1 MFQLLIIVGIVV
13 IEFCVLK
20 NILSVNVKDYQGFST
35 RFFSPSNNSISTGSV
50 IFWILTSPIFSSL
63 AYIFTLFVNSTRECN
78 YIQFDMLWVM
88 SVVFWLWFS
97 LLVFVLG
104 RRKLV
109 NWLFVS
115 FIAGSSILFNWY
127 LSSISFTGD
136 VKDILPNANNTTF
149 QLYLI
154 LGIFLVSTIQ
164 IIYERDDYDLRR
176 TRFILE
182 KLGLYLSKFKVLFEL
197 EGEELYL
204 ALAILIVEDFERP
217 KFIRYIENI
226 IKSSTRNIAQNDSK
240 NDNHSVSL
248 LVKEIHDLYI
258 IGEDDYPYQ
267 RIRNFALKYNDSSR
281 YADDVWKIYNE
292 VSKLDENIKLLKK
305 TNHNVSEELI

>member
-50 IFWILTSPIFSSL
+50 IFWILASPIFSSL
-63 AYIFTLFVNSTRECN
+63 AYIFTLFVNSTLECN
-78 YIQFDMLWVM
+78 YIQFDMLWLI
-88 SVVFWLWFS
+88 SVLFWLWFS

-226 IKSSTRNIAQNDSK
+226 IKSSTRNIAQNDSR

-267 RIRNFALKYNDSSR
+267 RIRNFALKYNNSSR
-281 YADDVWKIYNE
+281 YADDVWKIYDE

>member
-50 IFWILTSPIFSSL
+50 IFWILASPIFSSL
-63 AYIFTLFVNSTRECN
+63 AYIFTLFVNSTLECN
-78 YIQFDMLWVM
+78 YIQFDMLWLI
-88 SVVFWLWFS
+88 SVLFWLWFS

-182 KLGLYLSKFKVLFEL
+182 KLGLYLFKFKVLFEL

-226 IKSSTRNIAQNDSK
+226 IKSSTRNIAQNDSR

>member
-50 IFWILTSPIFSSL
+50 IFWILASPIFSSL
-63 AYIFTLFVNSTRECN
+63 AYIFTLFVNSTLECN
-78 YIQFDMLWVM
+78 YIQFDMLWLI
-88 SVVFWLWFS
+88 SVLFWLWFS

-182 KLGLYLSKFKVLFEL
+182 KLGLYLFKFKVLFEL

-217 KFIRYIENI
+217 KFIRCIENI

>member
-50 IFWILTSPIFSSL
+50 IFWILASPIFSSL
-63 AYIFTLFVNSTRECN
+63 AYIFTLFVNSTLECN
-78 YIQFDMLWVM
+78 YIQFDMLWLI
-88 SVVFWLWFS
+88 SVLFWLWFS

-182 KLGLYLSKFKVLFEL
+182 KLDLYLSKFKVLFEL

-267 RIRNFALKYNDSSR
+267 RIRNFALKYNNSSR
-281 YADDVWKIYNE
+281 YADDVWKIYDE

>member
-78 YIQFDMLWVM
+78 YIQFDMLWLI
-88 SVVFWLWFS
+88 SVLFWLWFS

-127 LSSISFTGD
+127 LSLISFTGD

-267 RIRNFALKYNDSSR
+267 RIRNFALKYNNSSR

-292 VSKLDENIKLLKK
+292 VSKLDENIKSLKK
-305 TNHNVSEELI
+305 TNHNVREKII

>member
-78 YIQFDMLWVM
+78 YIQFDMLWLI
-88 SVVFWLWFS
+88 SVLFWLWFS

-182 KLGLYLSKFKVLFEL
+182 KLDLYLSKFKVLFEL

-226 IKSSTRNIAQNDSK
+226 IKSSTRNIAQNDSR

-267 RIRNFALKYNDSSR
+267 RIRNFALKYNNSSR
-281 YADDVWKIYNE
+281 YADDVWKIYDE

>member
-50 IFWILTSPIFSSL
+50 IFWILASPIFSSL
-63 AYIFTLFVNSTRECN
+63 AYIFTLFVNSTLECN
-78 YIQFDMLWVM
+78 YIQFDMLWLI
-88 SVVFWLWFS
+88 SVLFWLWFS

-115 FIAGSSILFNWY
+115 FIAGSSIPFNWY

-182 KLGLYLSKFKVLFEL
+182 KLGLYLFKFKVLFEL

-258 IGEDDYPYQ
+258 IGEDDYTYQ

>member
-35 RFFSPSNNSISTGSV
+35 RFFSPSNNSISTGNV
-50 IFWILTSPIFSSL
+50 IFWILASPIFSSL
-63 AYIFTLFVNSTRECN
+63 AYIFTLFVNSTLECN
-78 YIQFDMLWVM
+78 YIQFDMLWLI
-88 SVVFWLWFS
+88 SVLFWLWFS

-182 KLGLYLSKFKVLFEL
+182 KLDLYLSKFKVLFEL

-226 IKSSTRNIAQNDSK
+226 IKSSTRNIAQNDSR

-267 RIRNFALKYNDSSR
+267 RIRNFALKYNNSSR
-281 YADDVWKIYNE
+281 YADDVWKIYDE

>member
-50 IFWILTSPIFSSL
+50 IFWILASPIFSSL
-63 AYIFTLFVNSTRECN
+63 AYIFTLFVNSTLECN
-78 YIQFDMLWVM
+78 YIQFDMFWLI
-88 SVVFWLWFS
+88 SVLFWLWFS

-182 KLGLYLSKFKVLFEL
+182 KLDLYLSKFKVLFEL

-226 IKSSTRNIAQNDSK
+226 IKSSTRNIAQNDSR

-267 RIRNFALKYNDSSR
+267 RIRNFALKYNNSSR
-281 YADDVWKIYNE
+281 YADDVWKIYDE

>member
-63 AYIFTLFVNSTRECN
+63 AYIFTLFVNSTLECN
-78 YIQFDMLWVM
+78 YIQFDMLWLI
-88 SVVFWLWFS
+88 SVLFWLWFS

>member
-50 IFWILTSPIFSSL
+50 IFWILASPIFSSL
-63 AYIFTLFVNSTRECN
+63 AYIFTLFVNSTLECN
-78 YIQFDMLWVM
+78 YIQFDMLWLI
-88 SVVFWLWFS
+88 SVLFWLWFS

-154 LGIFLVSTIQ
+154 LGIFLVSTVQ

-182 KLGLYLSKFKVLFEL
+182 KLDLYLSKFKVLFEL

-226 IKSSTRNIAQNDSK
+226 IKSSTRNIAQNDSR

-267 RIRNFALKYNDSSR
+267 RIRNFALKYNNSSR
-281 YADDVWKIYNE
+281 YADDVWKIYDE

>member
-78 YIQFDMLWVM
+78 YIQFDMLWLI
-88 SVVFWLWFS
+88 SVLFWLWFS

-292 VSKLDENIKLLKK
+292 VSKLDENIKLLKR

>member
-20 NILSVNVKDYQGFST
+20 NILSVNVKDYQGFSM

-50 IFWILTSPIFSSL
+50 IFWILASPIFSSL

-78 YIQFDMLWVM
+78 YIQFDMLWLI
-88 SVVFWLWFS
+88 SVLFWLWFS

-182 KLGLYLSKFKVLFEL
+182 KLDLYLSKFKVLFEL

-267 RIRNFALKYNDSSR
+267 RIRNFALKYNNSSR
-281 YADDVWKIYNE
+281 YADDVWKIYDE

>member
-1 MFQLLIIVGIVV
+1 MFQLLIIVGIVG

-78 YIQFDMLWVM
+78 YIQFDMLWLI
-88 SVVFWLWFS
+88 SVLFWLWFS

>member
-78 YIQFDMLWVM
+78 YIQFDMLWLI
-88 SVVFWLWFS
+88 SVLFWLWFS

-182 KLGLYLSKFKVLFEL
+182 KLDLYLSKFKVLFEL

>member
-50 IFWILTSPIFSSL
+50 IFWILASPIFSSL
-63 AYIFTLFVNSTRECN
+63 AYIFTLFVNSTLECN
-78 YIQFDMLWVM
+78 YIQFDMLWLI
-88 SVVFWLWFS
+88 SVLFWLWFS

-182 KLGLYLSKFKVLFEL
+182 KLGLYLFKFKVLFEL

>member
-50 IFWILTSPIFSSL
+50 IFWIFASPIFSSL
-63 AYIFTLFVNSTRECN
+63 AYIFTLFVNSTLECN
-78 YIQFDMLWVM
+78 YIQFDMLWLI
-88 SVVFWLWFS
+88 SVLFWLWFS

-182 KLGLYLSKFKVLFEL
+182 KLDLYLSKFKVLFEL

-226 IKSSTRNIAQNDSK
+226 IKSSTRNIAQNDSR

-267 RIRNFALKYNDSSR
+267 RIRNFALKYNNSSR
-281 YADDVWKIYNE
+281 YADDVWKIYDE

>member
-50 IFWILTSPIFSSL
+50 IFWILASPIFSSL
-63 AYIFTLFVNSTRECN
+63 AYIFTLFVNSTLECN
-78 YIQFDMLWVM
+78 YIQFDMLWLI
-88 SVVFWLWFS
+88 SVLFWLWFS

>member
-50 IFWILTSPIFSSL
+50 IFWILASPIFSSL
-63 AYIFTLFVNSTRECN
+63 AYIFTLFVNSTLECN
-78 YIQFDMLWVM
+78 YIQFDMLWLI
-88 SVVFWLWFS
+88 SVLFWLWFS

-136 VKDILPNANNTTF
+136 VKDILPNANNTTS

-182 KLGLYLSKFKVLFEL
+182 KLDLYLSKFKVLFEL

-226 IKSSTRNIAQNDSK
+226 IKSSTRNIAQNDSR

-267 RIRNFALKYNDSSR
+267 RIRNFALKYNNSSR
-281 YADDVWKIYNE
+281 YADDVWKIYDE

>member
-50 IFWILTSPIFSSL
+50 IFWILASPIFSSL
-63 AYIFTLFVNSTRECN
+63 AYIFTLFVNSTLECN
-78 YIQFDMLWVM
+78 YIRFDMLWLI
-88 SVVFWLWFS
+88 SVLFWLWFS

-182 KLGLYLSKFKVLFEL
+182 KLDLYLSKFKVLFEL

-226 IKSSTRNIAQNDSK
+226 IKSSTRNIAQNDSR

-267 RIRNFALKYNDSSR
+267 RIRNFALKYNNSSR
-281 YADDVWKIYNE
+281 YADDVWKIYDE

>member
-50 IFWILTSPIFSSL
+50 IFWILASPIFSSL
-63 AYIFTLFVNSTRECN
+63 AYIFTLFVNSTLECN
-78 YIQFDMLWVM
+78 YIQFDMLWLI
-88 SVVFWLWFS
+88 SVLFWLWFS

-182 KLGLYLSKFKVLFEL
+182 KLDLYLSKFKVLFEL

-226 IKSSTRNIAQNDSK
+226 IKSSTRNIEQNDSR

-267 RIRNFALKYNDSSR
+267 RIRNFALKYNNSSR
-281 YADDVWKIYNE
+281 YADDVWKIYDE

>member
-50 IFWILTSPIFSSL
+50 IFWILASPIFSSL
-63 AYIFTLFVNSTRECN
+63 AYIFTLFVNSTLECN
-78 YIQFDMLWVM
+78 YIQFDMLWLI
-88 SVVFWLWFS
+88 SVLFWLWFS

-182 KLGLYLSKFKVLFEL
+182 KLDLYLSKFKVLFEL

-226 IKSSTRNIAQNDSK
+226 IKSSTRNIAQNDSR

-267 RIRNFALKYNDSSR
+267 RIRNFALKYNNSSR
-281 YADDVWKIYNE
+281 YADDVWKIYDE
-292 VSKLDENIKLLKK
+292 VFKLDENIKLLKK

>member
-50 IFWILTSPIFSSL
+50 IFWILASPIFSSL
-63 AYIFTLFVNSTRECN
+63 AYIFTLFVNSTLECN
-78 YIQFDMLWVM
+78 YIQFDMLWLI
-88 SVVFWLWFS
+88 SVLFWLWFS

-182 KLGLYLSKFKVLFEL
+182 KLDLYLSKFKVLFEL

-204 ALAILIVEDFERP
+204 ALEILIVEDFERP

-226 IKSSTRNIAQNDSK
+226 IKSSTRNISQNDSR

-267 RIRNFALKYNDSSR
+267 RIRNFALKYNNSSR
-281 YADDVWKIYNE
+281 YADDVWKIYDE

>member
-50 IFWILTSPIFSSL
+50 IFWILASPIFSSL
-63 AYIFTLFVNSTRECN
+63 AYIFTLFVNSTLECN
-78 YIQFDMLWVM
+78 YIQFDMLWLI
-88 SVVFWLWFS
+88 SVLFWLWFS

-182 KLGLYLSKFKVLFEL
+182 KLDLYLSKFKVLFEL
-197 EGEELYL
+197 ECEELYL
-204 ALAILIVEDFERP
+204 ALAILILEDFERT

-226 IKSSTRNIAQNDSK
+226 IKSSTRNIAQNDSR

-267 RIRNFALKYNDSSR
+267 RIRNFALKYNNSSR
-281 YADDVWKIYNE
+281 YADDVWKIYDE